1 MQLILLICKS
11 SNFSV
16 FYVFGTLSNW
26 KLNVSLV
33 SPKMCRTAA
42 AACSTAWQS
51 GGRSCH
57 FPCGLLTPTSIMVPS
72 HCFLHKIALCC
83 FLWGW
88 GGGRYLTDCNWKI
101 RADEFIADFNWFVQW
116 HIDLFHI
123 LWVLTMCQIMQ
134 IHYYILYFFFLL
146 PPSLPSFL
154 PLFLSSFL
162 SVFYQSTHK
171 MVLIAI
177 CLAYSDKCCTQ
188 EIKN

>member
-1 MQLILLICKS
+1 MWEVCFSIKCLWFPFSSSLLQFYVVPACILLSKRLELYFFFFFLTKWLKLSKMNSSMQLILLICKS

-16 FYVFGTLSNW
+16 FYVFSTLSNW

-72 HCFLHKIALCC
+72 HCFPHKITLCC

-88 GGGRYLTDCNWKI
+88 GDSI
-101 RADEFIADFNWFVQW
+101 Q
-116 HIDLFHI
+116 
-123 LWVLTMCQIMQ
+123 
-134 IHYYILYFFFLL
+134 
-146 PPSLPSFL
+146 
-154 PLFLSSFL
+154 
-162 SVFYQSTHK
+162 
-171 MVLIAI
+171 LIVI
-177 CLAYSDKCCTQ
+177 EK
-188 EIKN
+188 